1 MAACLLF
8 PQRDI
13 TEYAGK
19 DGAQVR
25 SCSAS
30 FDTPREPV
38 LKLAGVPQEM
48 AERVEISRCIDAP
61 YVGAVNKGLSNP
73 GVAPQ
78 HQTRIFR
85 CLSLVVLK
93 ELI

>member
-61 YVGAVNKGLSNP
+61 YIGCPNLVSHRSIKRESSGA
-73 GVAPQ
+73 
-78 HQTRIFR
+78 
-85 CLSLVVLK
+85 SLWSC
-93 ELI
+93 